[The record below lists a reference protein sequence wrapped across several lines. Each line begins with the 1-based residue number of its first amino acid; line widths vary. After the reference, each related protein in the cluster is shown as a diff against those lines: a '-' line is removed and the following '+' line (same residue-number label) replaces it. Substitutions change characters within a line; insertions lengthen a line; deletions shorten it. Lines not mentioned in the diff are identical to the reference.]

1 MSVDVPARFR
11 TEFFHDPGAPRATVV
26 VPVAYAVLRDPHGR
40 LLLVRRC
47 DTGDWELPGGR
58 VDPGESVA
66 TALRREVA
74 EECGLAVRVRGI
86 AGLYTD
92 PGHVV
97 DDGVT
102 VRQPFAVCLHATA
115 GPGVP
120 RPDHRETGDARW
132 FTPDEIAGLAM
143 QPAVRL
149 RVSDALGEPDVVHL
163 R

>member
-1 MSVDVPARFR
+1 MSVEVPDRCR
-11 TEFFHDPGAPRATVV
+11 SEFFHDPAAPRATVV
-26 VPVAYAVLRDPHGR
+26 VPVVHAVLRDPHGR
-40 LLLVRRC
+40 LLLVRRA

-58 VDPGESVA
+58 VDPGESA
-66 TALRREVA
+66 AAALRREVA
-74 EECGLAVRVRGI
+74 EESGLTVRVHGV

-97 DDGVT
+97 DDGTT
-102 VRQPFAVCLHATA
+102 VRQPFAVCLHATVES
-115 GPGVP
+115 GVL

-132 FTPDEIAGLAM
+132 FNPGEVAGLAM

-149 RVSDALGEPDVVHL
+149 RVSETLGEPDVVHL